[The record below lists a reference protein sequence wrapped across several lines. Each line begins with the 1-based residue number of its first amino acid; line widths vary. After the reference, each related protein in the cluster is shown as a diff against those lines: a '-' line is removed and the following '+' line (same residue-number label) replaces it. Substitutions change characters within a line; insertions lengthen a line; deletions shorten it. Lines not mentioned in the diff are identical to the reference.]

1 MSEIADSLFL
11 DKYKEDNESVV
22 AAVYNGS
29 CGSCFYNLP
38 AQSLQDT
45 KKGKL
50 ITCQIVLFIYILMK
64 IINN

>member
-29 CGSCFYNLP
+29 CGLAYNLP

-50 ITCQIVLFIYILMK
+50 ITCPNCSIYLYFDED
-64 IINN
+64 NQ

>member
-22 AAVYNGS
+22 ASVYNGS
-29 CGSCFYNLP
+29 CGSCFYTLP
-38 AQSLQDT
+38 AQSLQDA

-50 ITCQIVLFIYILMK
+50 ITCPNCSIYLYFDEDDQ
-64 IINN
+64 